1 MNERSA
7 PVRPIGRTRLLTLQA
22 ACRKCT
28 VCADE
33 GIIPEANPTF
43 EGRWG
48 APFFLVGQAPG
59 PVERESRRP
68 FSGRAGKELDRWMVR
83 AGFASPE
90 EFRRLTYIAALM
102 RCFPGRNRARN
113 GDLKPPPAAV
123 ANCSHWLDEE
133 LRLLKPEVLILVGQL
148 AISRFLGPGRLEDR
162 VGHRFGERPVMI
174 PLPHPSGQSRWLNDP
189 ANRDRLAAAL
199 ALLGQMRSGLALGRA
214 SRSNSGGGTRSRTA
228 SSGPTEKA
236 TRRTK

>member
-1 MNERSA
+1 MNLRDEFH
-7 PVRPIGRTRLLTLQA
+7 TLQA
-22 ACRKCT
+22 ACSACHLC
-28 VCADE
+28 VDQ
-33 GIIPEANPTF
+33 GIIPEATPTF
-43 EGRWG
+43 AGMWG

-102 RCFPGRNRARN
+102 RCFPGRNRAGN

-123 ANCSHWLDEE
+123 ANCAHWLDAE
-133 LRLLKPEVLILVGQL
+133 LRILRPKVLILVGQL
-148 AISRFLGPGRLEDR
+148 AIARFLGPGRLEDR
-162 VGHRFGERPVMI
+162 VGRRFGERPVMV

-189 ANRDRLAAAL
+189 ANRERLGAAL
-199 ALLGQMRSGLALGRA
+199 ELVGQLRSSLALANRRRSNNGGGRA
-214 SRSNSGGGTRSRTA
+214 TA
-228 SSGPTEKA
+228 PQ
-236 TRRTK
+236 

>member
-1 MNERSA
+1 MNGGDA
-7 PVRPIGRTRLLTLQA
+7 LLELQA
-22 ACRKCT
+22 ACRACH
-28 VCADE
+28 VCVDQ

-83 AGFASPE
+83 AGFESPE

-102 RCFPGRNRARN
+102 RCFPGRNPTGN

-123 ANCSHWLDEE
+123 ANCADWLDSE
-133 LRLLKPEVLILVGQL
+133 LRILKPKVLILVGQL
-148 AISRFLGPGRLEDR
+148 AIARFLGPGRLEDR
-162 VGHRFGERPVMI
+162 VGRRFGEPHVMV

-189 ANRDRLAAAL
+189 ANRERLAAAL
-199 ALLGQMRSGLALGRA
+199 SLLGQLRASLAPAPR
-214 SRSNSGGGTRSRTA
+214 SRSNNDGGSHQPPRARR
-228 SSGPTEKA
+228 A
-236 TRRTK
+236 TNKH